1 MMDIKYIKENLE
13 EMKKVVKDKQINLDL
28 EKLIKIANKR
38 SKLLQKI
45 ELTNSQRKKTALKQ
59 DRETGSKLK
68 KDLQTAE
75 GELAKI
81 EPEFIELMLLVP
93 NIFDKSTPI
102 GGEEANKVVF
112 EHGKPTSFD
121 FKPKD
126 HIQIG
131 KDLDLID
138 AEKGVKTS
146 GFRGYYL
153 KNQLAQLHLAI
164 LLYAFN
170 KIILKG
176 YEPFIPPTLLK
187 DFALIG
193 SGHFPSGYDEVYQ
206 IGNPVKI
213 SSGDNIKDPLYLA
226 GTSEPSVLAYFS
238 DKVFDEKELPKRCV
252 GFSQCYRSEVGSY
265 GKDTN
270 GIFRIHE
277 FAKVEQVAFTTADT
291 KVSNKML
298 EELLN
303 NSKEILE
310 DLELPYRVIQIASGD
325 MGAGK
330 YKMYDIETWF
340 PSRKGYGETHSDS
353 NLTDW
358 QPRRLNIKYI
368 DVHGT
373 KKYVHALNNT
383 AIASPRI
390 LIALLENHQQKD
402 GSIKIPKCLVNYC
415 GFDKIKAK

>member
-1 MMDIKYIKENLE
+1 MMMDIKYIKENLE

-187 DFALIG
+187 DFALMA
-193 SGHFPSGYDEVYQ
+193 Q
-206 IGNPVKI
+206 
-213 SSGDNIKDPLYLA
+213 A
-226 GTSEPSVLAYFS
+226 
-238 DKVFDEKELPKRCV
+238 
-252 GFSQCYRSEVGSY
+252 
-265 GKDTN
+265 
-270 GIFRIHE
+270 IFRLDMTRFIRLEIQSKYHQEIILKIHFIWPE
-277 FAKVEQVAFTTADT
+277 HL
-291 KVSNKML
+291 S
-298 EELLN
+298 
-303 NSKEILE
+303 
-310 DLELPYRVIQIASGD
+310 
-325 MGAGK
+325 
-330 YKMYDIETWF
+330 
-340 PSRKGYGETHSDS
+340 
-353 NLTDW
+353 
-358 QPRRLNIKYI
+358 
-368 DVHGT
+368 
-373 KKYVHALNNT
+373 
-383 AIASPRI
+383 
-390 LIALLENHQQKD
+390 HQ
-402 GSIKIPKCLVNYC
+402 
-415 GFDKIKAK
+415 F